1 MELLAKMRNTE
12 QMTIE
17 DEKLER
23 VVANFSYFV
32 ISTTKFVL
40 FILNKL
46 INHDVVFDTDADE
59 ERS

>member
-17 DEKLER
+17 DEKRER
-23 VVANFSYFV
+23 DVANFSYFV

-40 FILNKL
+40 FFLNKL
-46 INHDVVFDTDADE
+46 IKHDVVFDTDADE